1 MAIGYL
7 HLLDL
12 GAVHLQLLDLG
23 AVHLLDLVDVRIGNL
38 WVLDLGDLRIRNFV
52 LWTEIK
58 L

>member
-1 MAIGYL
+1 MAIGY
-7 HLLDL
+7 
-12 GAVHLQLLDLG
+12 LQLLDLG

-38 WVLDLGDLRIRNFV
+38 WVLDLGDLRTRNFV